1 MSTPG
6 CTNQKVVYLHY
17 AWECPSSLVPNLL
30 NLGNKFMSGG
40 GTWLKPVNFS
50 LMEQIWFSFK
60 STFSFS
66 IANFT
71 VTCLSVSHSRRDIST
86 FLNNLTMKT
95 ICFLNVI
102 LHWREEGCIGN
113 YAPRGPRDLPK
124 YWFCTPR
131 PERLPE
137 GEARGQSRGPRGA
150 KSMLRQISRS
160 EGGVISNGSRL
171 SSV

>member
-1 MSTPG
+1 MKGFSNIPSPFFLPKVCGSLISSTRS
-6 CTNQKVVYLHY
+6 Y
-17 AWECPSSLVPNLL
+17 AMRILPFSTKLKSYVSTRAPVKSLLTLAFLCSPSQYFQDQHINWIGLVQN
-30 NLGNKFMSGG
+30 
-40 GTWLKPVNFS
+40 
-50 LMEQIWFSFK
+50 EQNIGW
-60 STFSFS
+60 
-66 IANFT
+66 
-71 VTCLSVSHSRRDIST
+71 SVS
-86 FLNNLTMKT
+86 
-95 ICFLNVI
+95 VI